1 MRWFG
6 CLWPQAAAATPP
18 KSKPAPST
26 ASFTVS
32 SDRPPSTE
40 TMPAGRSTST
50 LAAASRAVI
59 ALVTER
65 TQPPQV
71 IPETLYF
78 VAIINPPFGVLVI
91 GYSALGIWRAGIGLD
106 QPLGW

>member
-1 MRWFG
+1 
-6 CLWPQAAAATPP
+6 
-18 KSKPAPST
+18 
-26 ASFTVS
+26 
-32 SDRPPSTE
+32 
-40 TMPAGRSTST
+40 MPAGRSTST

-106 QPLGW
+106 QPLGWCFFRMALTGTSVKPLAATAGSHSTSASTVASWGCPMAMA